1 MINNNALNSEFQVLG
16 VTAEHAGSYEPD
28 LNPKYAVKGLL
39 NIGEVSVLYGAPGLG
54 KTAIV
59 AATCAHASLGKDFA
73 DSITQRTCVIYFA
86 AEDGPGVHK
95 RAYPYLSAP
104 AFKGAPFYV
113 VPAGFDLTNFR
124 TVDSVIRFIKT
135 VMAAHN
141 SDQALIV
148 FDTLNRM
155 LGVNDEN
162 SSSVIGAVLA
172 SASRIAANT
181 NAAALMIHHVGKG
194 NSSTPRGSSAI
205 EGNADNLYY
214 LTRSKEDKKLVFWKP
229 QKTKSAAESKTLAFR
244 ITSHFIGTDKDGVD
258 VSVPKAVPQGS
269 TGFGKQEIA
278 NDNRKPRSNSN
289 DRIGEVLRI
298 LEDEHRTNPD
308 SRLRPPEIAGRTG
321 AAFRDIQD
329 NRDSLLKAVK
339 RSLKALV
346 DDGVVDGSD
355 GSYALFKTEVIDPI
369 LTKT

>member
-1 MINNNALNSEFQVLG
+1 MSNNTALNSEFQVLG
-16 VTAEHAGSYEPD
+16 VTAEHAGSYQPN
-28 LNPKYAVKGLL
+28 LNPQYAVKDLL

-113 VPAGFDLTNFR
+113 VPAGFDLTNSK
-124 TVDSVIRFIKT
+124 TVDSVILFIKK

-141 SDQALIV
+141 LNQSLVV

-162 SSSVIGAVLA
+162 SSTVIGSVLA
-172 SASRIAANT
+172 SASRIAATT
-181 NAAALMIHHVGKG
+181 NAAALIIHHIGKG

-205 EGNADNLYY
+205 ESNVDNLYY
-214 LTRSKEDKKLVFWKP
+214 LARSKEDKKLVFWKP

-244 ITSHFIGTDKDGVD
+244 ITSHFIGTDNDGVD
-258 VSVPKAVPQGS
+258 VSVPKAVPQGA
-269 TGFGKQEIA
+269 TGFGKQEVA
-278 NDNRKPRSNSN
+278 NDNRKPRSNPS
-289 DRIGEVLRI
+289 DRVSEVLRI
-298 LEDEHRTNPD
+298 LTDEHRGNPE
-308 SRLRPPEIAGRTG
+308 SRLRPSEIAERTG
-321 AAFRDIQD
+321 PAFRDVQE

-339 RSLKALV
+339 RSLAVLV
-346 DDGVVDGSD
+346 KDGEVDEADRG
-355 GSYALFKTEVIDPI
+355 YALYKTEVIDPN
-369 LTKT
+369 

>member
-1 MINNNALNSEFQVLG
+1 MTDITQFNSNFQILG
-16 VTAEHAGSYEPD
+16 VKAEHAGSYKPD
-28 LNPKYAVKGLL
+28 LNPKYVVKGLL

-59 AATCAHASLGKDFA
+59 AAICAHAALGKDFA
-73 DSITQRTCVIYFA
+73 DSLAKKTCVIYFA

-95 RAYPYLSAP
+95 RAYPYLSAS

-113 VPAGFDLTNFR
+113 VPAGFDLTNLK
-124 TVDSVIRFIKT
+124 TVDEVILFIKET
-135 VMAAHN
+135 MAAHGL
-141 SDQALIV
+141 DQSLIV

-162 SSSVIGAVLA
+162 SSTVIGSVLA
-172 SASRIAANT
+172 SASRIATQT
-181 NAAALMIHHVGKG
+181 NGAALMVHHVGKG

-229 QKTKSAAESKTLAFR
+229 QKNKSAAESKTLAFR
-244 ITSHFIGTDKDGVD
+244 IVSHLVGTDNDGVD

-269 TGFGKQEIA
+269 TGFAKQEAA
-278 NDNRKPRSNSN
+278 NDNKKPRANPN
-289 DRIGEVLRI
+289 DRVGEVLHI
-298 LEDEHRTNPD
+298 LTDEQRMNPYGK
-308 SRLRPPEIAGRTG
+308 LRPPEIAERTG

-339 RSLKALV
+339 RSLASLV
-346 DDGVVDGSD
+346 RDGSVETTD
-355 GSYALFKTEVIDPI
+355 AGYSIAGTDVIDREESEG
-369 LTKT
+369 

>member
-1 MINNNALNSEFQVLG
+1 MNNTQHDSTFEVLG
-16 VTAEHAGSYEPD
+16 IKAEHAGSYEPD
-28 LNPKYAVKGLL
+28 LNPQYAVKGLL

-113 VPAGFDLTNFR
+113 VPAGFDLTNSK
-124 TVDSVIRFIKT
+124 TVDDVIGFIEK

-141 SDQALIV
+141 LNQALIV

-162 SSSVIGAVLA
+162 SSTVIGSVLA
-172 SASRIAANT
+172 SASRIASTT

-214 LTRSKEDKKLVFWKP
+214 LARSKEDKKLVFWKP

-244 ITSHFIGTDKDGVD
+244 ITSHFVGTDNDGVD

-269 TGFGKQEIA
+269 TGFYKKEAA
-278 NDNRKPRSNSN
+278 NDNRKPRPATT
-289 DRIGEVLRI
+289 DRVEEVLRI
-298 LEDEHRTNPD
+298 LTDEHRFDPD
-308 SRLRPPEIAGRTG
+308 SRLRPPEIAERTG
-321 AAFRDIQD
+321 AAFRDVQG

-339 RSLKALV
+339 RSLAALV
-346 DDGVVDGSD
+346 KGGKAVDTDGCYS
-355 GSYALFKTEVIDPI
+355 LPETEVIEPGE
-369 LTKT
+369 KKA